1 MEQPNPG
8 DYSPSQW
15 YEYLRNSEAAT
26 SDGDLSAQVFNP
38 IFPPYATP
46 TPRTLPDDQL
56 PQEILREPSPAHTF
70 DTSNSPPGSVDPNHI
85 FDALNSPPGAIDLEY
100 FHHDYE
106 LEARTS
112 PPTPIAIPSPA
123 RTFLPPGWY
132 QIPQA
137 VYDFGTKQYDFE
149 RSESVSFHVDGCL
162 GQNMG
167 DALRNQFPGLCG
179 RDDPVLQGARGAISC
194 RMSFPGYSPNKPV
207 QICTTDYRK
216 DRHPITR
223 SKLAYD
229 VAKKLGQYLDL
240 MRSSHVI
247 DATTNNLWTI
257 GQGFMHL
264 DNMYLSELES
274 VSKGSYQPTI
284 WVRVTDPGTQG
295 N

>member
-1 MEQPNPG
+1 MLLVCKGRQDMRSYGYKIPSQRSTFHYHSSYSMEQPNPG

-123 RTFLPPGWY
+123 RTFLPPALGKCQLPCGWMS
-132 QIPQA
+132 
-137 VYDFGTKQYDFE
+137 GTK
-149 RSESVSFHVDGCL
+149 HGGCSPEPISR
-162 GQNMG
+162 
-167 DALRNQFPGLCG
+167 ALWAG
-179 RDDPVLQGARGAISC
+179 
-194 RMSFPGYSPNKPV
+194 
-207 QICTTDYRK
+207 
-216 DRHPITR
+216 
-223 SKLAYD
+223 
-229 VAKKLGQYLDL
+229 
-240 MRSSHVI
+240 
-247 DATTNNLWTI
+247 
-257 GQGFMHL
+257 
-264 DNMYLSELES
+264 
-274 VSKGSYQPTI
+274 
-284 WVRVTDPGTQG
+284 
-295 N
+295 